1 MRGKGR
7 QRMRRFSEERRKR
20 MAEAL
25 DLRKKGLGYVQIG
38 EIIGVSGA
46 QAHRDVQDALLE
58 ITKEPAQEVR
68 LIELQRSEE
77 QHLRLNGEIGRVLKH
92 LKAATDSEGI
102 TDLKAVDTVRRLIE
116 SQNKVAQTRHRLNGF
131 DMGIQIDASMDVQAS
146 IDKAFATILGAEPE
160 DFED

>member
-1 MRGKGR
+1 MKRR
-7 QRMRRFSEERRKR
+7 QRNRRFSEERRKR

-68 LIELQRSEE
+68 TIELQRSEE

-92 LKAATDSEGI
+92 LKAATGSEGL

-116 SQNKVAQTRHRLNGF
+116 TQNKVAQTRHRLNGF

-160 DFED
+160 EFED

>member
-1 MRGKGR
+1 MKGR
-7 QRMRRFSEERRKR
+7 QRIRRFSEERRKR

-58 ITKEPAQEVR
+58 ITKEPAHEVR
-68 LIELQRSEE
+68 AIELQRSEE

-92 LKAATDSEGI
+92 LKASTSAEGL

-131 DMGIQIDASMDVQAS
+131 DMGIQIDASMDVLAS

>member
-1 MRGKGR
+1 MKGR
-7 QRMRRFSEERRKR
+7 QRIRRFSEERRKR

-68 LIELQRSEE
+68 AIELQRSEE

-92 LKAATDSEGI
+92 LKASTSAEGL
-102 TDLKAVDTVRRLIE
+102 TDLKAVDSVRRLIE
-116 SQNKVAQTRHRLNGF
+116 TQNKVAQTRHRLNGF

>member
-1 MRGKGR
+1 
-7 QRMRRFSEERRKR
+7 

-68 LIELQRSEE
+68 AIELQRSEE

-92 LKAATDSEGI
+92 LKASTSAEGL

-160 DFED
+160 EFED

>member
-1 MRGKGR
+1 MKGR
-7 QRMRRFSEERRKR
+7 QRNRRFSEERRKR

-68 LIELQRSEE
+68 TIELQRSEE

-92 LKAATDSEGI
+92 LKAATDLEGL

-116 SQNKVAQTRHRLNGF
+116 TQNKVAQTRHRLNGF

-160 DFED
+160 EFED

>member
-1 MRGKGR
+1 MKGR
-7 QRMRRFSEERRKR
+7 QRIRRFSEERRKR

-68 LIELQRSEE
+68 AIELQRSEE

-92 LKAATDSEGI
+92 LKASTSAEGL
-102 TDLKAVDTVRRLIE
+102 TDLKAVDSVRRLIE
-116 SQNKVAQTRHRLNGF
+116 TQNKVVQTRHRLNGF

>member
-1 MRGKGR
+1 MKGR
-7 QRMRRFSEERRKR
+7 QRIRRFSEERRKR

-68 LIELQRSEE
+68 AIELQRSEE

-92 LKAATDSEGI
+92 LKASTSAEGL

-146 IDKAFATILGAEPE
+146 IDKAFATILGAEPDE
-160 DFED
+160 FED

>member
-1 MRGKGR
+1 MKGR
-7 QRMRRFSEERRKR
+7 QRIRRFSEERRKR

-68 LIELQRSEE
+68 AIELQRSEE

-92 LKAATDSEGI
+92 LKASTSAEGL

-146 IDKAFATILGAEPE
+146 IDKAFATILGAEPGE
-160 DFED
+160 FED

>member
-1 MRGKGR
+1 MKGR
-7 QRMRRFSEERRKR
+7 QRIRRFSEERRKR

-68 LIELQRSEE
+68 AIELQRSEE

-92 LKAATDSEGI
+92 LKASTSAEGL

-160 DFED
+160 EFED

>member
-1 MRGKGR
+1 MKRR
-7 QRMRRFSEERRKR
+7 QRNRRFSEERRRR

-38 EIIGVSGA
+38 EILDVSGA

-68 LIELQRSEE
+68 TIELQRSEE

-92 LKAATDSEGI
+92 LKASTDLDGV

-116 SQNKVAQTRHRLNGF
+116 TQNKVAQTRHRLNGF

-160 DFED
+160 EFGD

>member
-1 MRGKGR
+1 MKGR
-7 QRMRRFSEERRKR
+7 QRIRRFSEERRKR

-25 DLRKKGLGYVQIG
+25 DLRKKGLGYQQIG

-68 LIELQRSEE
+68 AIELQRSEE

-92 LKAATDSEGI
+92 LKASTSAEGL
-102 TDLKAVDTVRRLIE
+102 TDLKAVDSVRRLIE
-116 SQNKVAQTRHRLNGF
+116 TQNKVAQTRHRLNGF

-146 IDKAFATILGAEPE
+146 IDKAFATILGAEPDE
-160 DFED
+160 FED

>member
-1 MRGKGR
+1 MKGR
-7 QRMRRFSEERRKR
+7 QRNRRFSEGRRKR

-38 EIIGVSGA
+38 ELIGVSGA

-68 LIELQRSEE
+68 TIELQRSEE

-92 LKAATDSEGI
+92 LKAATDLEGL

-116 SQNKVAQTRHRLNGF
+116 TQNKVAQTRHRLNGF

-160 DFED
+160 EFED

>member
-1 MRGKGR
+1 MKGR
-7 QRMRRFSEERRKR
+7 QRIRRFSEERRKR

-68 LIELQRSEE
+68 AIELQRSEE

-92 LKAATDSEGI
+92 LKASTSAEGL
-102 TDLKAVDTVRRLIE
+102 TDLKAVDSVRRLIE
-116 SQNKVAQTRHRLNGF
+116 TQNKVAQTRHRLNGF

-146 IDKAFATILGAEPE
+146 IDKAFATILGAEPDE
-160 DFED
+160 FED